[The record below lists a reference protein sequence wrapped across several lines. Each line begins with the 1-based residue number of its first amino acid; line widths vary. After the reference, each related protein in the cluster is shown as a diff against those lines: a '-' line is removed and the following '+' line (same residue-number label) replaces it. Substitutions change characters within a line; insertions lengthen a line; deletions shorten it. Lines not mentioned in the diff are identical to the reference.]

1 VPAAPRAM
9 RPSAG
14 AQFDLR
20 QRVMAVLR
28 LGHAVAR
35 HVTGKEIWKSL
46 IECVDRMRSAFGSLE
61 LRIPGRVCFPLVLQL
76 DAVAGELDGTMSCSI
91 RPDLALRPLVGLRD
105 VSQRLAQ
112 GVLQR
117 GGSLDRGYERN
128 RRALTYERSSA
139 PRVLRS
145 SAIGSSILARAAAWQ
160 IVRRIGLPGSGISS
174 AD

>member
-1 VPAAPRAM
+1 M

-91 RPDLALRPLVGLRD
+91 RPDLACAHSSDRATFRSAWRKASCSGAGL
-105 VSQRLAQ
+105 
-112 GVLQR
+112 
-117 GGSLDRGYERN
+117 
-128 RRALTYERSSA
+128 
-139 PRVLRS
+139 
-145 SAIGSSILARAAAWQ
+145 SIEVTNG
-160 IVRRIGLPGSGISS
+160 IDGL
-174 AD
+174 